1 METFNIDAKDR
12 SVGNVAGEV
21 ASILRGKRSVSYT
34 PHKIADVKVTVTNV
48 TGIKITGK
56 KMIQKKF
63 TRYTGY
69 PGGLIHRSMKDVIAK
84 KGHKEVLIE
93 AVKGM
98 LPRNR
103 HKSELMKKLTIKD

>member
-1 METFNIDAKDR
+1 MEKFSIDAKDR
-12 SVGNVAGEV
+12 SVGNVASEV
-21 ASILRGKRSVSYT
+21 ASILRGKKSASYA
-34 PHKIADVKVTVTNV
+34 PHIIADVKVEVTNV
-48 TGIKITGK
+48 TGIRITGK
-56 KMIQKKF
+56 KMVQKKF

-69 PGGLIHRSMKDVIAK
+69 PGGLIQKSMKDVIAK